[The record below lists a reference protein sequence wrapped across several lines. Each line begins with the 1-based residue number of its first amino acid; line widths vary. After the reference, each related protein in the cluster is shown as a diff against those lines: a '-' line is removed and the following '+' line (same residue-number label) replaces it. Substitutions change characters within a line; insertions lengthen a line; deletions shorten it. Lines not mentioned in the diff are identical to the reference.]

1 MQARYIGTF
10 KVKIHVI
17 DRTGKAHELE
27 AVEGEALMNTLSSA
41 NLVEATCGGA
51 CSCATCQVYVD
62 AAWLD
67 QLPPVAGDE
76 RQMLPELLNSLPNSR
91 LACQV
96 VMTATLDGIRMTVA
110 PEQ

>member
-1 MQARYIGTF
+1 M
-10 KVKIHVI
+10 KIHVI
-17 DRTGKAHELE
+17 DRAGRAHELD
-27 AVEGEALMNTLSSA
+27 ADAGEALVNPLSFA

-62 AAWLD
+62 PAWLAR
-67 QLPPVAGDE
+67 LPPAVGDE
-76 RQMLPELLNSLPNSR
+76 SQLLPELLNTQPNSR

-96 VMTATLDGIRMTVA
+96 VMSPELDGIHLTVA

>member
-1 MQARYIGTF
+1 M
-10 KVKIHVI
+10 KIHVI
-17 DRTGKAHELE
+17 DRSGRAHELE
-27 AVEGEALMNTLSSA
+27 ADVGEALVTPLSFA

-62 AAWLD
+62 SAWLER
-67 QLPPVAGDE
+67 LPPAAGDE
-76 RQMLPELLNSLPNSR
+76 SQLLPELLNTQTNSR

-96 VMTATLDGIRMTVA
+96 VMSPALDGVRLTVA